1 LLKFSDDMPTV
12 GGIVI
17 VDDYRFFSTGATTAV
32 DEFIASATG
41 YLPKTRSP
49 APYVILIK
57 MGH

>member
-1 LLKFSDDMPTV
+1 MPTV